1 MRVSQGETAFAP
13 SGRCASARGQP
24 ARPQPKAVDGPPL
37 AGTQVCPPAPLL
49 GLLAFFK
56 CWMGYLLT
64 PRCTRCRPA
73 DKRGKLRIP
82 ALPTGS
88 AGKQPETA
96 HGEPFCMACQHGLR
110 LENVIS
116 GDSGRFSWDSSEGA
130 GSRGWCGPQTAQRSR
145 TRPLDAEPQRTAC
158 ASGAR
163 TKGEARHA
171 CSPSLTAASGPR
183 QGRRRHIENSR
194 RQVAPVIFK

>member
-1 MRVSQGETAFAP
+1 MIKHQEETAFAP
-13 SGRCASARGQP
+13 VGRCASARGQP
-24 ARPQPKAVDGPPL
+24 ARPQRKAVDGPPL
-37 AGTQVCPPAPLL
+37 AGTQVYPPAPLL

-158 ASGAR
+158 ASGGR
-163 TKGEARHA
+163 DEGRSPPRLLPEPHGGEWPPA
-171 CSPSLTAASGPR
+171 GPP
-183 QGRRRHIENSR
+183 E
-194 RQVAPVIFK
+194 AY